1 MELPICINHVTFN
14 TGRNEQIS
22 IRNFKFPPYDRIALH
37 HIINQ
42 ATSLEGVDI
51 DDNIILKIN
60 ADTCR
65 YTATFAYGSY
75 AANETFLISA
85 GAKTRDAMNGLW
97 DRLRESYAPK
107 YQVST
112 PLKRKP
118 TGPMV
123 VDILL
128 PCSRPEVLAYLRSS
142 DWYNLCLRLGWAMLY
157 PECIRV

>member
-1 MELPICINHVTFN
+1 MELPISINHVTFN

-75 AANETFLISA
+75 AAN
-85 GAKTRDAMNGLW
+85 
-97 DRLRESYAPK
+97 
-107 YQVST
+107 
-112 PLKRKP
+112 
-118 TGPMV
+118 
-123 VDILL
+123 
-128 PCSRPEVLAYLRSS
+128 
-142 DWYNLCLRLGWAMLY
+142 
-157 PECIRV
+157 